1 MNVGISL
8 LSGWMEKRFHG
19 QEHMYRKLS
28 ASTGYFIGQAYI
40 FSPEEAADYLQPEF
54 DCGLSIAD
62 ILNPLFDKMEDK
74 DIDAK
79 VAKKLNILTFAPF
92 HAWRYLLKGR

>member
-1 MNVGISL
+1 MVGWKTL
-8 LSGWMEKRFHG
+8 PRPRAYVP
-19 QEHMYRKLS
+19 QLS

-74 DIDAK
+74 DIDE
-79 VAKKLNILTFAPF
+79 VAK
-92 HAWRYLLKGR
+92 